1 MAMINNIGR
10 LFTMRRDEILPAS
23 ILFFY
28 LFLVTGTYLMG
39 QAVGDALFLQEFP
52 KHLPYAM
59 IGSALMAG
67 LFVAVY
73 SRLSTRM
80 ALESLVISSLVF
92 FAACFALFWW
102 LTQYHVTWVYWLVI
116 VWVYTAGAICHMMG
130 WTL

>member
-39 QAVGDALFLQEFP
+39 QAVGDALFLQEYP
-52 KHLPYAM
+52 TQLPFAM

-73 SRLSTRM
+73 ARLSTRM
-80 ALESLVISSLVF
+80 RLESLVIASLIF
-92 FAACFALFWW
+92 FGLSFGLFW
-102 LTQYHVTWVYWLVI
+102 
-116 VWVYTAGAICHMMG
+116 
-130 WTL
+130 